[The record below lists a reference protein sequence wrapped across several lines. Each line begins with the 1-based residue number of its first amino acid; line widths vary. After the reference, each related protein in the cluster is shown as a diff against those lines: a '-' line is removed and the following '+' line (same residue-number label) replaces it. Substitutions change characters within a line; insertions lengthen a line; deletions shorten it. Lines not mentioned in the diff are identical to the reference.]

1 MAIKKISILDFISL
15 SSTHPVFDVRSPGEY
30 AHAHF
35 PGANSLPLFSDEER
49 KVVGTEY
56 KQKGKQPAI
65 KTGLAYFG
73 TKMKD
78 IVEQVEKINPHNN
91 AVLINCW
98 RGGMRSAGIAWLLD
112 LYGYEVYV
120 LTGGYKAFRTWVL
133 QQFEQEYEIKVLGG
147 YTGSAKTELLLT
159 IKEKEVNII
168 DLEGLAMH
176 KGSAFGGIGQP
187 KQPTQEMF
195 ENKLAL
201 SLFSNKSFWLE
212 DESQRIGSLNIPH
225 SLWKTIR
232 NAPLFFIEIPFS
244 ERLAFILNQYGNLD
258 IEKLIEA
265 TTRIQKRLGPLD
277 TTTAINYLKE
287 NKIKEA
293 FEILLGYYDK
303 QYIKAMNKRE
313 NIKNILQTFSSNT
326 IDAEENKQKLF
337 SFLKSI

>member
-1 MAIKKISILDFISL
+1 M
-15 SSTHPVFDVRSPGEY
+15 
-30 AHAHF
+30 
-35 PGANSLPLFSDEER
+35 
-49 KVVGTEY
+49 
-56 KQKGKQPAI
+56 Q
-65 KTGLAYFG
+65 
-73 TKMKD
+73 
-78 IVEQVEKINPHNN
+78 
-91 AVLINCW
+91 
-98 RGGMRSAGIAWLLD
+98 
-112 LYGYEVYV
+112 
-120 LTGGYKAFRTWVL
+120 
-133 QQFEQEYEIKVLGG
+133 
-147 YTGSAKTELLLT
+147 T
-159 IKEKEVNII
+159 IKEKDVNII
-168 DLEGLAMH
+168 DLEGLAIH
-176 KGSAFGGIGQP
+176 KGSAFGGIGLP

-258 IEKLIEA
+258 VEKLIEA

>member
-15 SSTHPVFDVRSPGEY
+15 SSTHTVFDVRSPGEY

-65 KTGLAYFG
+65 KIGLAYFG

-78 IVEQVEKINPHNN
+78 IVEQVEKIKPHNN
-91 AVLINCW
+91 VVLINCW
-98 RGGMRSAGIAWLLD
+98 RGGMRSTGIAWLLD

-147 YTGSAKTELLLT
+147 YTGSAKTELLQT
-159 IKEKEVNII
+159 IKEKDVNII

-176 KGSAFGGIGQP
+176 KGSAFGGIGLP

-232 NAPLFFIEIPFS
+232 NAPLFFIEIPFC

-258 IEKLIEA
+258 VEKLIEA

-277 TTTAINYLKE
+277 TTTAINYLHE

-293 FEILLGYYDK
+293 FEILLSYYDK
-303 QYIKAMNKRE
+303 QYLKAFNKRE
-313 NIKNILQTFSSNT
+313 NINSILQTILSNT
-326 IDAEENKQKLF
+326 TDAEANKQKLF

>member
-1 MAIKKISILDFISL
+1 MAIKKISIVDFISL
-15 SSTHPVFDVRSPGEY
+15 SSTHPVFDVRSPGEFT
-30 AHAHF
+30 HAHF

-56 KQKGKQPAI
+56 KQKGKHHAI
-65 KTGLAYFG
+65 KTGLTYFG

-78 IVEQVEKINPHNN
+78 IIEQVEKINPHNN
-91 AVLINCW
+91 TVIINCW

-159 IKEKEVNII
+159 IKEKDVNII
-168 DLEGLAMH
+168 DLEGLAIH

-201 SLFSNKSFWLE
+201 SLYSNKSFWLE

-232 NAPLFFIEIPFS
+232 NAPLFFIEIPFN
-244 ERLAFILNQYGNLD
+244 ERLEFILRQYGGLD

-265 TTRIQKRLGPLD
+265 TTRIQKRLGPLE
-277 TTTAINYLKE
+277 TTTAINYLHE

-293 FEILLGYYDK
+293 FEILLSYYDK

-326 IDAEENKQKLF
+326 IDSEANKQKLF